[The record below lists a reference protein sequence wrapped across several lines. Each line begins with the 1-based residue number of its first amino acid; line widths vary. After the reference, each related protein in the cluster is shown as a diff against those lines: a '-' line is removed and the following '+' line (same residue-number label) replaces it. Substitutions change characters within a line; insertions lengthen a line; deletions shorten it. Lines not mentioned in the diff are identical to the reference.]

1 MENQAQTSQLK
12 SYYNCE
18 HCGRIYKRKSSLQHH
33 ITIKHEEITLL
44 KVKLQNEHL
53 QLKYSLMMDQVMYFK
68 QQFQIQ
74 ENMLKT
80 YSSDNND
87 TLKIYSFT
95 SKNMISFC
103 EKHQDSLIAFYGKE
117 LTPQQRDALRQQ
129 VIIKNKNN
137 LQDLTRDTQDTGPVN
152 TM

>member
-1 MENQAQTSQLK
+1 MENQAQTSQ
-12 SYYNCE
+12 SHYNCE

-53 QLKYSLMMDQVMYFK
+53 QLKYGLLMDQVMYF
-68 QQFQIQ
+68 Q
-74 ENMLKT
+74 NMLKT

-103 EKHQDSLIAFYGKE
+103 KKHQDSLIAFYGKE

-152 TM
+152 NT

>member
-33 ITIKHEEITLL
+33 ITIKHEAITLL

-53 QLKYSLMMDQVMYFK
+53 QLKYSLMMDQLMYFK

-80 YSSDNND
+80 YSSDNDD

-95 SKNMISFC
+95 PDKMKSFC
-103 EKHQDSLIAFYGKE
+103 EKHPNGLIFFTGKN
-117 LTPQQRDALRQQ
+117 LHP
-129 VIIKNKNN
+129 NN
-137 LQDLTRDTQDTGPVN
+137 VML
-152 TM
+152 

>member
-1 MENQAQTSQLK
+1 MENQAQTSQ
-12 SYYNCE
+12 SHYNCE

-53 QLKYSLMMDQVMYFK
+53 QLKYGLLMDQVMYF
-68 QQFQIQ
+68 Q
-74 ENMLKT
+74 NMLKT

-117 LTPQQRDALRQQ
+117 LTPQQALRQQ

-152 TM
+152 NT

>member
-1 MENQAQTSQLK
+1 MENQAQTSQ
-12 SYYNCE
+12 SHYNCE

-53 QLKYSLMMDQVMYFK
+53 QLKYSLMMDQVMYF
-68 QQFQIQ
+68 Q
-74 ENMLKT
+74 NMLKT

-152 TM
+152 NT

>member
-1 MENQAQTSQLK
+1 MENQAQTN
-12 SYYNCE
+12 NCV

-33 ITIKHEEITLL
+33 ITMKQEEITLL

-53 QLKYSLMMDQVMYFK
+53 QLKYSLMMDQVMF
-68 QQFQIQ
+68 FQ
-74 ENMLKT
+74 NMLKT
-80 YSSDNND
+80 YSSDNDD

-95 SKNMISFC
+95 PDKMKSFC
-103 EKHQDSLIAFYGKE
+103 EKHPNSLIAFYGKE

>member
-1 MENQAQTSQLK
+1 MENQTQTSQ
-12 SYYNCE
+12 SHYNCE

-53 QLKYSLMMDQVMYFK
+53 QLKYGLLMDQVMYF
-68 QQFQIQ
+68 Q
-74 ENMLKT
+74 NMLKT

-152 TM
+152 NT

>member
-53 QLKYSLMMDQVMYFK
+53 QLKYSLMMDQVMCFK
-68 QQFQIQ
+68 QHFQIQ

-80 YSSDNND
+80 YSSDND
-87 TLKIYSFT
+87 LKIYSFT
-95 SKNMISFC
+95 PDKMKSFC
-103 EKHQDSLIAFYGKE
+103 EKHPNSLIAFYGKE

-129 VIIKNKNN
+129 VIFKKKNN
-137 LQDLTRDTQDTGPVN
+137 LQDLTDTQDTRPVN
-152 TM
+152 NT

>member
-1 MENQAQTSQLK
+1 MENQAKTSQLK

-33 ITIKHEEITLL
+33 ITIKQEAIALL

-53 QLKYSLMMDQVMYFK
+53 QLKYGLLMDQVMYF
-68 QQFQIQ
+68 Q
-74 ENMLKT
+74 NMLKT

-117 LTPQQRDALRQQ
+117 LTPKQRDALRQQ

-137 LQDLTRDTQDTGPVN
+137 LQDLTRDTQEN
-152 TM
+152 ANSKF

>member
-1 MENQAQTSQLK
+1 MENQAQTSQ
-12 SYYNCE
+12 SHYNCE

-53 QLKYSLMMDQVMYFK
+53 QLKYGLLMDQVMYF
-68 QQFQIQ
+68 Q
-74 ENMLKT
+74 NMLKT

-152 TM
+152 NM

>member
-1 MENQAQTSQLK
+1 
-12 SYYNCE
+12 
-18 HCGRIYKRKSSLQHH
+18 
-33 ITIKHEEITLL
+33 
-44 KVKLQNEHL
+44 
-53 QLKYSLMMDQVMYFK
+53 MMDQVMYFK

-74 ENMLKT
+74 ENMSKT

-152 TM
+152 NT

>member
-1 MENQAQTSQLK
+1 MK
-12 SYYNCE
+12 SHYNCE
-18 HCGRIYKRKSSLQHH
+18 HCGKVYKRKFSLQHH
-33 ITIKHEEITLL
+33 ITITQKAIALL

-53 QLKYSLMMDQVMYFK
+53 QLKYGLLMDQVMYFK

-103 EKHQDSLIAFYGKE
+103 KKHQYSLIAFYGKE
-117 LTPQQRDALRQQ
+117 LTPKQRDALRQQ

-152 TM
+152 NT

>member
-1 MENQAQTSQLK
+1 MENQTQTSQLK

-53 QLKYSLMMDQVMYFK
+53 QLKYGLLMDQVMYF
-68 QQFQIQ
+68 Q
-74 ENMLKT
+74 NMLKT

-129 VIIKNKNN
+129 VIFKKKNN
-137 LQDLTRDTQDTGPVN
+137 LQDLTDTQDTGPVN
-152 TM
+152 NT

>member
-1 MENQAQTSQLK
+1 MENQAQTSQ
-12 SYYNCE
+12 SHYNCE

-53 QLKYSLMMDQVMYFK
+53 QLKYSLMMDQVMF
-68 QQFQIQ
+68 FQ
-74 ENMLKT
+74 NMLKT

-152 TM
+152 NM

>member
-1 MENQAQTSQLK
+1 MENQAQTSQ
-12 SYYNCE
+12 SHYNCE

-53 QLKYSLMMDQVMYFK
+53 QLKYGLLMDQVMYF
-68 QQFQIQ
+68 Q
-74 ENMLKT
+74 NMLKT

-117 LTPQQRDALRQQ
+117 LTPQQRDALRQH

-137 LQDLTRDTQDTGPVN
+137 LQDLTRDTQDTGSVN
-152 TM
+152 NT

>member
-1 MENQAQTSQLK
+1 MENQAQTSQ
-12 SYYNCE
+12 SHYNCE

-53 QLKYSLMMDQVMYFK
+53 QLKYGLLMDQVMYF
-68 QQFQIQ
+68 Q
-74 ENMLKT
+74 NMLKT

-129 VIIKNKNN
+129 VIFKKKNN
-137 LQDLTRDTQDTGPVN
+137 LQDLTDTQDTGPVN
-152 TM
+152 NT

>member
-1 MENQAQTSQLK
+1 MENQAQTSQ
-12 SYYNCE
+12 SHYNCE

-44 KVKLQNEHL
+44 KVKLQNKHL
-53 QLKYSLMMDQVMYFK
+53 QLKYSLMMDQVMYF
-68 QQFQIQ
+68 Q
-74 ENMLKT
+74 NMLKT

-117 LTPQQRDALRQQ
+117 LTPQQRDALRHQ
-129 VIIKNKNN
+129 VIYKKKNN

-152 TM
+152 NT

>member
-1 MENQAQTSQLK
+1 MENQAQTSQ
-12 SYYNCE
+12 SHYNCE

-53 QLKYSLMMDQVMYFK
+53 QLKYSLMMDQVMF
-68 QQFQIQ
+68 FQ
-74 ENMLKT
+74 NMLKT

-103 EKHQDSLIAFYGKE
+103 EKHQDNLIAFYGKE
-117 LTPQQRDALRQQ
+117 LTPQQRNALRQQ

>member
-53 QLKYSLMMDQVMYFK
+53 QLKYSLMMDQVMCFK
-68 QQFQIQ
+68 QHFQIQ

-80 YSSDNND
+80 YSSDND
-87 TLKIYSFT
+87 LKIYSFT
-95 SKNMISFC
+95 PDKMKSFC
-103 EKHQDSLIAFYGKE
+103 EKHPNSLIAYYWKE
-117 LTPQQRDALRQQ
+117 LPPQQRYALRQQ
-129 VIIKNKNN
+129 VIFKKKNN
-137 LQDLTRDTQDTGPVN
+137 LQDLTDTQDTGPVN
-152 TM
+152 NT

>member
-1 MENQAQTSQLK
+1 MENQAQTSQ
-12 SYYNCE
+12 SHYNCE

-53 QLKYSLMMDQVMYFK
+53 QLKYGLLMDQVMYF
-68 QQFQIQ
+68 Q
-74 ENMLKT
+74 NMLKT

-152 TM
+152 NT

>member
-1 MENQAQTSQLK
+1 MENQAQTSQ
-12 SYYNCE
+12 SHYNCE

-53 QLKYSLMMDQVMYFK
+53 QLKYGLLMDQVMYF
-68 QQFQIQ
+68 Q
-74 ENMLKT
+74 NMLKT

-137 LQDLTRDTQDTGPVN
+137 LKDLTRDTQDTGPVN
-152 TM
+152 NT

>member
-1 MENQAQTSQLK
+1 M
-12 SYYNCE
+12 
-18 HCGRIYKRKSSLQHH
+18 
-33 ITIKHEEITLL
+33 TLL

-53 QLKYSLMMDQVMYFK
+53 QLKYGLLMDQVMYF
-68 QQFQIQ
+68 Q
-74 ENMLKT
+74 NMLKT

-95 SKNMISFC
+95 SQNMISFC
-103 EKHQDSLIAFYGKE
+103 KKHQDSLIAFYGEE

-137 LQDLTRDTQDTGPVN
+137 LQDLSRDTQDTGPVN
-152 TM
+152 NT

>member
-1 MENQAQTSQLK
+1 MENQTQTSQ
-12 SYYNCE
+12 SHYNCE

-53 QLKYSLMMDQVMYFK
+53 QLKYGLLMDQVMYF
-68 QQFQIQ
+68 Q
-74 ENMLKT
+74 NMLKT

-87 TLKIYSFT
+87 TLEIYSFT

-137 LQDLTRDTQDTGPVN
+137 LQDLTRDTQEN
-152 TM
+152 ANSKF

>member
-53 QLKYSLMMDQVMYFK
+53 QLKYGLLMDQVMYF
-68 QQFQIQ
+68 Q
-74 ENMLKT
+74 NMLKT

-103 EKHQDSLIAFYGKE
+103 KKHQDSLIAFYGKE
-117 LTPQQRDALRQQ
+117 LTPQQRDSLRQQ

-137 LQDLTRDTQDTGPVN
+137 LQDLTRDTQEN
-152 TM
+152 ANSKF

>member
-1 MENQAQTSQLK
+1 MENQTQTSQ
-12 SYYNCE
+12 SHYNCE

-53 QLKYSLMMDQVMYFK
+53 QLKYGLLMDQVMYF
-68 QQFQIQ
+68 Q
-74 ENMLKT
+74 NMLKT

-129 VIIKNKNN
+129 LIFKKKNN
-137 LQDLTRDTQDTGPVN
+137 LQDLTDTQDTGPVN
-152 TM
+152 NT

>member
-1 MENQAQTSQLK
+1 MENQAQTSQ
-12 SYYNCE
+12 SHYNCE

-53 QLKYSLMMDQVMYFK
+53 QLKYSLMMDQVMCFK
-68 QQFQIQ
+68 QHFQIQ

-80 YSSDNND
+80 YSSDNDD

-95 SKNMISFC
+95 PDKMKSFC
-103 EKHQDSLIAFYGKE
+103 EKHPNSLIAFRGKE
-117 LTPQQRDALRQQ
+117 LTPQQLNALRQQ
-129 VIIKNKNN
+129 F
-137 LQDLTRDTQDTGPVN
+137 L
-152 TM
+152 

>member
-1 MENQAQTSQLK
+1 MENQVQTSQLK

-33 ITIKHEEITLL
+33 ISIKHEEITLL

-53 QLKYSLMMDQVMYFK
+53 QLKYGLLMDQVMYF
-68 QQFQIQ
+68 Q
-74 ENMLKT
+74 NMLKT

-129 VIIKNKNN
+129 VIMKNKNN

-152 TM
+152 NT

>member
-1 MENQAQTSQLK
+1 
-12 SYYNCE
+12 
-18 HCGRIYKRKSSLQHH
+18 
-33 ITIKHEEITLL
+33 
-44 KVKLQNEHL
+44 
-53 QLKYSLMMDQVMYFK
+53 MDQVMYFK

-80 YSSDNND
+80 YSSGNND

-137 LQDLTRDTQDTGPVN
+137 LQDLTRDTQEN
-152 TM
+152 ANSKF

>member
-1 MENQAQTSQLK
+1 MENQAQTSQ
-12 SYYNCE
+12 SHYNCE

-53 QLKYSLMMDQVMYFK
+53 QLKYSLMMDQVMF
-68 QQFQIQ
+68 FQ
-74 ENMLKT
+74 NMSKT